1 MANRNITYGV
11 KLKVDSTD
19 LNSVNNQIA
28 DLLKT
33 YNSMGDF
40 GKKFGMNFKQI
51 KEHFSEMGTSFTE
64 VQKGVQSIGEA
75 FSKSYNSKL
84 GTVNFKEFNEEISK
98 SNIDVPKLFNALKQG
113 DPAAVRTFKNMSII
127 FF

>member
-19 LNSVNNQIA
+19 LNSVNNQIT

-84 GTVNFKEFNEEISK
+84 GTVNFKEFNEEIK
-98 SNIDVPKLFNALKQG
+98 P
-113 DPAAVRTFKNMSII
+113 
-127 FF
+127 FFSAP